1 MTDLRHGNP
10 GHGNPGH
17 KPHHDD
23 LGFEREDLGGKP
35 VFGFIVS
42 LVISGVLIY
51 YVIWGIFYFLDAY
64 DKKKQPTGSPLVKVE
79 TNTRDVRAEDIQRF
93 PEPRLE
99 ENERTEIND
108 FRYGEEQ
115 ELNSYGWVDQKAGVA
130 HIPIDQAMQLIA
142 QRGLPTTPQT
152 GTVPFS
158 PVNLAK
164 AAAEASDTSDMQQAP
179 APPKGKKQ

>member
-1 MTDLRHGNP
+1 MTELRHGSHGQG
-10 GHGNPGH
+10 GHGN
-17 KPHHDD
+17 KTD

-35 VFGFIVS
+35 VFGFILTV
-42 LVISGVLIY
+42 VIGGVLIY

-64 DKKKQPTGSPLVKVE
+64 DKKNQQSRNPLVAIEKA
-79 TNTRDVRAEDIQRF
+79 NPRDVQANEIQRF

-99 ENERTEIND
+99 ENERTELNG
-108 FRYGEEQ
+108 FRYSEEQ
-115 ELNSYGWVDQKAGVA
+115 QLNSYGWVDTSAGIA

-152 GTVPFS
+152 GTVPLS

-164 AAAEASDTSDMQQAP
+164 AAAEASDTSNMQQAP
-179 APPKGKKQ
+179 APPKGKKK

>member
-1 MTDLRHGNP
+1 MIDL
-10 GHGNPGH
+10 H
-17 KPHHDD
+17 KNHQHDD

-42 LVISGVLIY
+42 LVVGGILIY

-64 DKKKQPTGSPLVKVE
+64 DKKNQQTRTPLVAIEKA
-79 TNTRDVRAEDIQRF
+79 NPRDVQATEINRF

-99 ENERTEIND
+99 ENERTELD
-108 FRYGEEQ
+108 GFRQREEQ
-115 ELNSYGWVDQKAGVA
+115 ELNSYGWVDKNAGVA

-142 QRGLPTTPQT
+142 QRGLSTTPQV
-152 GTVPFS
+152 GTVPLS

-164 AAAEASDTSDMQQAP
+164 AAATAADNSEMTPQEQ
-179 APPKGKKQ
+179 PKGQKK

>member
-1 MTDLRHGNP
+1 MTDLRHGSQGRQP
-10 GHGNPGH
+10 D
-17 KPHHDD
+17 HDD

-35 VFGFIVS
+35 VFGFILTV
-42 LVISGVLIY
+42 VIGGVLIY

-64 DKKKQPTGSPLVKVE
+64 DKKNQQTRNPMAAIEKANP
-79 TNTRDVRAEDIQRF
+79 RDVPPNEIQRF

-99 ENERTEIND
+99 ENERTELND

-115 ELNSYGWVDQKAGVA
+115 ELSSYGWVDKNAGVA

-152 GTVPFS
+152 GTVPLA
-158 PVNLAK
+158 PVNLAQ
-164 AAAEASDTSDMQQAP
+164 AAAAASDTSNMPPVP
-179 APPKGKKQ
+179 APPKGKKK